1 VRAGDIGKG
10 GLYYFRYPGVVAEL
24 DLKLTDPKL
33 TDTKRRI
40 LDRLKR
46 ADTLTAPEVAADFDL
61 TDTAVRQHLEA
72 LEQAGLVERTTSPPR
87 GRGRPPVRWR
97 LTPIASELF
106 PDRHADLTVDLI
118 SAMREAVGEEGLER
132 VIAGRTARQLA
143 AYRKALPDP
152 GRSSVKIRVRRL
164 AEVRSAEGYLAE
176 AVADG
181 PDMLL
186 LEHHCPICEAASS
199 CQGLCRSE
207 LELFQ
212 ASLGDD
218 VEVERTQ
225 HVLAG
230 DLRCAYR
237 ISPRPPDHAQ
247 RAVVAASEPAAR
259 HPEPPSEPQS
269 AQAASS
275 SL

>member
-1 VRAGDIGKG
+1 MCISCN
-10 GLYYFRYPGVVAEL
+10 LWTVAEPS
-24 DLKLTDPKL
+24 DPKL
-33 TDTKRRI
+33 SDAKRRI

-72 LEQAGLVERTTSPPR
+72 LEQAGLVERTSAPPK
-87 GRGRPPVRWR
+87 GRGRPPVHWK
-97 LTPIASELF
+97 LTPLANELF
-106 PDRHADLTVDLI
+106 PDRHADLTVELI
-118 SAMREAVGEEGLER
+118 GAIREAVGEEGLDR
-132 VIAGRTARQLA
+132 VIANRTARQLSS
-143 AYRKALPDP
+143 YRKALPEP
-152 GRSSVKIRVRRL
+152 GRTTVKVRVRRL
-164 AEVRSAEGYLAE
+164 AELRSAEGYLAE

-181 PDMLL
+181 RDMLL

-212 ASLGDD
+212 QTLGDD
-218 VEVERTQ
+218 VTVERTQ

-237 ISPRPPDHAQ
+237 ISPRPEALEPLARTPVGAAAQ
-247 RAVVAASEPAAR
+247 T
-259 HPEPPSEPQS
+259 S
-269 AQAASS
+269 A
-275 SL
+275 

>member
-1 VRAGDIGKG
+1 
-10 GLYYFRYPGVVAEL
+10 VAEL
-24 DLKLTDPKL
+24 SDA
-33 TDTKRRI
+33 KRRI

-61 TDTAVRQHLEA
+61 TDTAIRQHLEA
-72 LEQAGLVERTTSPPR
+72 LEQAGLVERTSAPPQ

-97 LTPIASELF
+97 LTALANDLF

-118 SAMREAVGEEGLER
+118 SAIREAVGEEGLDR
-132 VIAGRTARQLA
+132 VVANRMERQLA
-143 AYRKALPDP
+143 AYRRTLPDP
-152 GRSSVKIRVRRL
+152 ERTSVKVRVRRL
-164 AEVRSAEGYLAE
+164 AELRSAEGYLAE
-176 AVADG
+176 AIADG

-186 LEHHCPICEAASS
+186 VEHHCPICEAASS

-212 ASLGDD
+212 QALGAD
-218 VEVERTQ
+218 VTVERTQ

-237 ISPRPPDHAQ
+237 IGA
-247 RAVVAASEPAAR
+247 RA
-259 HPEPPSEPQS
+259 PEAM
-269 AQAASS
+269 AQAASGPAS
-275 SL
+275 SSS

>member
-1 VRAGDIGKG
+1 M
-10 GLYYFRYPGVVAEL
+10 AEL
-24 DLKLTDPKL
+24 TDA
-33 TDTKRRI
+33 KRRI

-61 TDTAVRQHLEA
+61 TDTAIRQHLEA
-72 LEQAGLVERTTSPPR
+72 LEQAGLVERTSAPPQ

-97 LTPIASELF
+97 LTALANDLF

-118 SAMREAVGEEGLER
+118 SAIREAVGEEGLDR
-132 VIAGRTARQLA
+132 VVANRLERQLA
-143 AYRKALPDP
+143 AYRKTLPDP
-152 GRSSVKIRVRRL
+152 ERTSVKVRVRRL
-164 AEVRSAEGYLAE
+164 AELRSAEGYLAE
-176 AVADG
+176 ALPDG
-181 PDMLL
+181 ADMLL
-186 LEHHCPICEAASS
+186 VEHHCPICEAASA

-212 ASLGDD
+212 QALGDD
-218 VEVERTQ
+218 VTVERTQ

-237 ISPRPPDHAQ
+237 I
-247 RAVVAASEPAAR
+247 AAR
-259 HPEPPSEPQS
+259 TPEPL

-275 SL
+275 SSA